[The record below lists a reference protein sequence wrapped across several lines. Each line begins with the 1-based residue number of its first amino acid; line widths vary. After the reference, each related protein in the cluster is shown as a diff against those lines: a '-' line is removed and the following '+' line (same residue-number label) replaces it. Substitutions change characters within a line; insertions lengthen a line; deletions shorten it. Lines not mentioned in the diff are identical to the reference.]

1 MLNNLRI
8 QEIEHI
14 EELESYFDSF
24 KDTFL
29 SLNRSDSKYLNKHF
43 IDVFSYFFN
52 NGIIYSTSI
61 KYSIENIVKYGF
73 FSFFTTESLLYLDE
87 TEQHLKHLSN
97 SEYNQIYQQQISFF
111 QEYIKKSK
119 DIQLLNNN
127 TDPLLKKT
135 ISFFAFKNN
144 KEPEHF
150 SNLFLQDSNFQNN
163 FAYIL
168 KKYFYISDALS
179 INENNF
185 LFLLLEKYNLFHLFE
200 SDYLLFF
207 CHIDSVF
214 KYLNSSPI
222 DKFISL
228 GNQFCNYILKIKIT
242 ENFKILFLKYI
253 NNINLDHT
261 YSFFYTLYCYIDDR
275 NFNIC
280 FDTNLK
286 IMYELFSK
294 SNFDYSLF
302 SYTNFVFNKNFH
314 FYDIEEHYIELFF
327 LYFLNTQKNFDNIVM
342 YKEHFHPIIQQNIEK
357 KLIEEQMNNF

>member
-1 MLNNLRI
+1 MSNNLKI
-8 QEIEHI
+8 QEMSNI
-14 EELESYFDSF
+14 EEIESYFDSF
-24 KDTFL
+24 KDSYI
-29 SLNRSDSKYLNKHF
+29 SLYRSEVTYLNDYF
-43 IDVFSYFFN
+43 IDIFSYLFH

-61 KYSIENIVKYGF
+61 KYSIKNIDKYGF
-73 FSFFTTESLLYLDE
+73 FSIFTTESLLYLDE
-87 TEQHLKHLSN
+87 TENNLKHLSN

-119 DIQLLNNN
+119 DIQLLNDN
-127 TDPLLKKT
+127 TEPLLKKT

-179 INENNF
+179 INKNNF
-185 LFLLLEKYNLFHLFE
+185 LFLLLDKYQLFNRFE
-200 SDYLLFF
+200 SGNLLFF
-207 CHIDSVF
+207 CHIDSVLN
-214 KYLNSSPI
+214 YLNSLPI

-253 NNINLDHT
+253 NNINLEHT
-261 YSFFYTLYCYIDDR
+261 YSFFHTLYCYIDER

-286 IMYELFSK
+286 IMYELFAKSK
-294 SNFDYSLF
+294 FDYSLF
-302 SYTNFVFNKNFH
+302 LYSKFVFNKDFNF
-314 FYDIEEHYIELFF
+314 YNIEENYIELFF
-327 LYFLNTQKNFDNIVM
+327 LYFLNTQKHFDNIVI
-342 YKEHFHPIIQQNIEK
+342 YKEHFHPIIQRNIEK
-357 KLIEEQMNNF
+357 KLIQEKINNF